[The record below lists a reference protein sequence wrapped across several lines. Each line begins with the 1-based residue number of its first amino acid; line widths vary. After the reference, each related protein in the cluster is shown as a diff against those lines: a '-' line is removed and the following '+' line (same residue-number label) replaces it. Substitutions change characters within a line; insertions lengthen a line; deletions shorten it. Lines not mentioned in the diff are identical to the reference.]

1 MTKKIIKKIISCLP
15 FINKIAIFVVNKNK
29 LLPQIITTH
38 SGTEI
43 KKNFMLPES
52 DHYTQLN
59 QDFFALMI
67 NGFKKELFFIEIG
80 ANDGF
85 NLSNTYYLENHF
97 KWKGILVEPNPR
109 YNESLKKRKS
119 KHINIAISDKI
130 GEIKFAD
137 AGLYGGG
144 LNNLDTAHK
153 NKLEK
158 SQVITVPTNT
168 LLSLFNDNT
177 PRRIDYISID
187 VEGAEI
193 EILKQF
199 DSLPKDI
206 RFSCGTIEHNNR
218 TEDIN
223 KITTILNKNNY
234 KIIWSNKTGHDLFFV
249 DNDFQH

>member
-1 MTKKIIKKIISCLP
+1 MKNLLKKIILTIP
-15 FINKIAIFVVNKNK
+15 FIERISIFTSNKKK
-29 LLPQIITTH
+29 LIPNLLT
-38 SGTEI
+38 SCNSRDLREI
-43 KKNFMLPES
+43 FMLPES

-119 KHINIAISDKI
+119 KHINTAISDEI
-130 GEIKFAD
+130 GEIKFVD
-137 AGLYGGG
+137 GGLYGGG

-153 NKLEK
+153 KKLEK

-168 LLSLFNDNT
+168 LLSLFDENT

-218 TEDIN
+218 TDDIN
-223 KITTILNKNNY
+223 KITTILKKNNY
-234 KIIWSNKTGHDLFFV
+234 KIFWLNKTGHDLFFV
-249 DNDFQH
+249 DNDFQY